1 MVISNPAWRFSSA
14 SNRPAMA
21 LLNVSGIRFGDSSAS
36 PRPMPAPAKVNDGR
50 IVRWSR
56 APRPVRKASTRRSH
70 SPAEA
75 VSSMTSHLRALARSP
90 NTVSITVFPVPRA
103 PVTSIMRP
111 GAPTPLSRPF
121 SKSRITLPRPMS
133 RGGSPPAVGLNGF
146 SFGSVKPTLTYER
159 GALIREEVQTFSL
172 WPLLLNGYRYSK
184 ARGVHV
190 QHQCSGCGS

>member
-146 SFGSVKPTLTYER
+146 SFAMILPQSAVTTTD
-159 GALIREEVQTFSL
+159 AD
-172 WPLLLNGYRYSK
+172 LLGRIVVCPASPINVAQVRCADRLP
-184 ARGVHV
+184 
-190 QHQCSGCGS
+190 